1 MIQRNSMIIKSRA
14 IGTFALPLLLS
25 ACGQSGDRSSA
36 GGSTIASAP
45 AAPPTAPVASV
56 VADDCNRRVGVAT
69 AAGILGVT
77 KATENV
83 YFGHTKQSPD
93 QMDVLEC
100 GYHEASP
107 DPYAPFMKFVVFT
120 PIAADIASVYSSM
133 SPRAGVQTIDT
144 HLGME
149 STGWI
154 RPGAGP
160 GLFEAH
166 ITFRTAS
173 NIFQVEVAGL
183 HGADAA
189 TDAALKLA
197 GNL

>member
-1 MIQRNSMIIKSRA
+1 MFIKSHA
-14 IGTFALPLLLS
+14 IGTFALALLLS
-25 ACGQSGDRSSA
+25 ACGQSGDKSS
-36 GGSTIASAP
+36 GSISTNPSVP
-45 AAPPTAPVASV
+45 AASPTAPVSNG
-56 VADDCNRRVGVAT
+56 VADDCNRRVSTAA

-77 KATENV
+77 MAQENV
-83 YFGHTKQSPD
+83 YFGHTQQSPD

-133 SPRAGVQTIDT
+133 SPPAGMQTIDT
-144 HLGME
+144 HVGTE
-149 STGWI
+149 SSGWI

-173 NIFQVEVAGL
+173 NIFQVQVGGL
-183 HGADAA
+183 QGADAA
-189 TDAALKLA
+189 RDAALKLA

>member
-1 MIQRNSMIIKSRA
+1 MIIQSRA
-14 IGTFALPLLLS
+14 IGSFALALLLS
-25 ACGQSGDRSSA
+25 SCGQSGDRSS
-36 GGSTIASAP
+36 GSGPTNASVP
-45 AAPPTAPVASV
+45 EAPPTAPVSNV
-56 VADDCNRRVGVAT
+56 VADDCNRRIGAAA

-77 KATENV
+77 QVKENI
-83 YFGHTKQSPD
+83 YFGHTKQS

-133 SPRAGVQTIDT
+133 SPPAGKQTIDT
-144 HLGME
+144 HVGTE
-149 STGWI
+149 SSGWI

-173 NIFQVEVAGL
+173 NIFQVEVGGL
-183 HGADAA
+183 HSADAA
-189 TDAALKLA
+189 TDAATRLA
-197 GNL
+197 VNL